1 MKPYTVALY
10 TLGCKVSQYET
21 EAIREVFLARGATV
35 VPFPSPADIY
45 VINTCTVTA
54 ESDHK
59 CRKAIR
65 RAHAANE
72 NAVIMV
78 TGCYS
83 QVAPDDCMA
92 LDGVAYVGGNG
103 GKMKIPDA
111 ALSLLRAR
119 ETQSVAPVCA
129 VTDID
134 KEPFEPMQIDE
145 APRTRAYIKIE
156 DGCECRCTYCAIP
169 AARGR
174 VRSRAPDDI
183 LREVERLVKGGTR
196 EVVLTGIETASYG
209 ADLENTRL
217 ADLLTLLEQKSHVE
231 RIRLG
236 SLTPELFRADFVSRI
251 ASLRKLVPHFHISM
265 QSGSDH
271 VLNLMRRRYSRKMAE
286 DGIRRLYDSVP
297 RLMLTGDMIVG
308 FPGESEEDFKET
320 LDFVKNA
327 RFLSL
332 HVFPYSK
339 RKGTPAAT
347 FPQQLPEAVKRE
359 RAARLRELAAM
370 IGRERLLETVASG
383 DVLPVLFETYENGVA
398 VGHSDS
404 FIEVAVPSPRDLH
417 GEIFPVIPRGI
428 EGTRLLGEIQ

>member
-1 MKPYTVALY
+1 MMPYTVALY

-21 EAIREVFLARGATV
+21 EAIREAFLLRGVTV
-35 VPFPSPADIY
+35 VPFPQPADIY

-65 RAHAANE
+65 RAHSANE

-78 TGCYS
+78 TGCYA
-83 QVAPDDCMA
+83 QVAPHDCMA

-103 GKMKIPDA
+103 GKMKIPDE
-111 ALSLLRAR
+111 ALSLLAR
-119 ETQSVAPVCA
+119 RRSEAFAPVCA
-129 VTDID
+129 VTDIES
-134 KEPFEPMQIDE
+134 EPFEEMCISD

-174 VRSRAPDDI
+174 VRSRNPDAI
-183 LREVERLVKGGTR
+183 LAEVNRLAQGGTR

-209 ADLENTRL
+209 ADLDNMHL
-217 ADLLTLLEQKSHVE
+217 VDLLELLERESEVE

-236 SLTPELFRADFVSRI
+236 SLTPELFREDFVSRI
-251 ASLRKLVPHFHISM
+251 SRLCKLVPHFHISM

-271 VLNLMRRRYSRKMAE
+271 VLRLMRRRYNRSMADE
-286 DGIRRLYDSVP
+286 GISRLYRAIP

-308 FPGESEEDFKET
+308 FPGESEDDFTET
-320 LDFVKNA
+320 LDFVKSA
-327 RFLSL
+327 RLLSL

-347 FPQQLPEAVKRE
+347 DDLQIPESV
-359 RAARLRELAAM
+359 
-370 IGRERLLETVASG
+370 
-383 DVLPVLFETYENGVA
+383 
-398 VGHSDS
+398 
-404 FIEVAVPSPRDLH
+404 
-417 GEIFPVIPRGI
+417 
-428 EGTRLLGEIQ
+428 